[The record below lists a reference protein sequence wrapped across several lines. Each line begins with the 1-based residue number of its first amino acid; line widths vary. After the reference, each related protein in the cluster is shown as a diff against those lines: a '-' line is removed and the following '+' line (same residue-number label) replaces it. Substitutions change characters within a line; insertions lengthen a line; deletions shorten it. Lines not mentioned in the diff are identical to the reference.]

1 MQLPITRGPYFQE
14 IPFPRI
20 PEAGVSASE
29 RRSPPHRSS
38 SHPEDGDA
46 TAGGGR
52 ARRPPRARVGQAALM
67 SRGRCARR
75 RPTAC
80 GGPACPAA
88 RGAACSPVWLP
99 RARAAAGARMAARP
113 ARAQARLRAPPPAR
127 RRSAAMVRRPWR
139 RPRDVRMALCR
150 TGWCARLA
158 LTPRAQASPSGRWAS
173 RSSRACRTAA
183 GAPLPRPA
191 PVYGVVQGHPGPALA
206 SAWRAGGLAAPQRV
220 RDAATRSGG
229 FFDRAGC
236 APVRGVDDRVPTA
249 AHLVEAGF

>member
-1 MQLPITRGPYFQE
+1 MGPYFQE
-14 IPFPRI
+14 ILFTRI
-20 PEAGVSASE
+20 LEAGVSASE

-46 TAGGGR
+46 TTGGGR

-113 ARAQARLRAPPPAR
+113 AQAQARLRAPPPAR

-183 GAPLPRPA
+183 GAPPPAPRPA
-191 PVYGVVQGHPGPALA
+191 MGSSGVTLA
-206 SAWRAGGLAAPQRV
+206 RPLRPRGVRAASLRPSAC
-220 RDAATRSGG
+220 ATRRRT
-229 FFDRAGC
+229 RAAFLTARAARPSAAWTTAC
-236 APVRGVDDRVPTA
+236 RRLPTWWRPVFELR
-249 AHLVEAGF
+249 F